1 MPGKPGLPA
10 RLGAR
15 VFDSD
20 ATRELYL
27 SKIREKHGRD
37 EAARLVGVAPSTVW
51 RYVKANPAFLEEIQE
66 AEAAKIEAA
75 HTFWFSVMENE
86 EAPLKDRLKAS
97 ELLERT
103 FGRDNKRDAKIEHVH
118 TIQITGDQRE
128 RVLALTER
136 VRLEAGTLEGK
147 VIDERDSHD
156 Q

>member
-10 RLGAR
+10 KLGVR
-15 VFDSD
+15 VFDND

-75 HTFWFSVMENE
+75 HTFWFTVMNDE

-103 FGRDNKRDAKIEHVH
+103 FGRDNKRDAKVEHVH
-118 TIQITGDQRE
+118 RIEITGDQRD
-128 RVLALTER
+128 RVNELTQR
-136 VRLEAGTLEGK
+136 VRQEADTIEGR
-147 VIDERDSHD
+147 VIEERDSHD